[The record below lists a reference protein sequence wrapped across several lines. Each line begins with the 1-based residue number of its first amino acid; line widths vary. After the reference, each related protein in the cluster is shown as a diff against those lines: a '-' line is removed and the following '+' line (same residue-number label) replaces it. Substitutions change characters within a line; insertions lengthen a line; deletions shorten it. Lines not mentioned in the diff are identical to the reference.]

1 MSLVCFQGLPA
12 LCYAVNNRLFFY
24 TLQYVDGG
32 TFQILSNLKI
42 MTTLLWSV
50 LLLRKSFSPAQWG
63 ACVLLTLGA
72 MLVHGDNIGSI
83 IGYSHIS
90 LRLSLF
96 YGHRQMGR
104 RVTPEF
110 FSRSAGCSR
119 CC

>member
-72 MLVHGDNIGSI
+72 MLVHGDNIGNI
-83 IGYSHIS
+83 NGYSHIS
-90 LRLSLF
+90 LRLL
-96 YGHRQMGR
+96 YLMHIVKCVVG
-104 RVTPEF
+104 
-110 FSRSAGCSR
+110 
-119 CC
+119 